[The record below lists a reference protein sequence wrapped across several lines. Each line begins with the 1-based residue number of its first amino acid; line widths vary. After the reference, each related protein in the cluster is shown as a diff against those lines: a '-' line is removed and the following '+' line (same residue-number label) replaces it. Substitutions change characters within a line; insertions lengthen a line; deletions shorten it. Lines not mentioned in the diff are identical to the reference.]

1 MNHRIA
7 SVHETSLF
15 YFLRLHA
22 AIIPATKEHRPGGHP
37 RWGSTVIA
45 VMDRLFPCGV
55 SKDITIWNPAFGICN
70 HSAGLR
76 IHCADLL
83 NSYRKTD
90 HTEFSVQKI
99 PTREKQTDSR
109 ILRLSVC
116 YTAFRTSPCTIATI
130 HAIHLR

>member
-1 MNHRIA
+1 ME
-7 SVHETSLF
+7 SSF
-15 YFLRLHA
+15 
-22 AIIPATKEHRPGGHP
+22 
-37 RWGSTVIA
+37 GS
-45 VMDRLFPCGV
+45 
-55 SKDITIWNPAFGICN
+55 CN

-76 IHCADLL
+76 IYCADLL
-83 NSYRKTD
+83 NSHRKTD

-130 HAIHLR
+130 HAIHLRKDRKSTRLNSSH